1 MSHSEARD
9 QLRWNIPWGAKTGNN
24 ADHKNPVTVQKERCV
39 KLLGRKVLCVQDE
52 AKAKV
57 KITAGMLAAAAL
69 LVFLIVKR

>member
-1 MSHSEARD
+1 MMHHPGN
-9 QLRWNIPWGAKTGNN
+9 LRWSVPWGAKTGDN
-24 ADHKNPVTVQKERCV
+24 ANTKNPVTVQKERCV

-57 KITAGMLAAAAL
+57 KITAGMLGVAAL